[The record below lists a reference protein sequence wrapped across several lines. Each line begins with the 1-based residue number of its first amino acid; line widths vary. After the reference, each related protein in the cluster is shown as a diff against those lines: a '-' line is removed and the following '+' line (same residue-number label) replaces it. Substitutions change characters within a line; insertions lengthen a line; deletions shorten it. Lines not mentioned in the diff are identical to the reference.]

1 MQNLVDFTIDAIVAS
16 GKKFDNISKD
26 AIVNFLTNTQN
37 VTKKE
42 AEKVYKKVSEVISG
56 KTDPKPQTFQ
66 TSSVYHEE
74 PLKQKTPRKTV
85 FSEIKKI
92 TK

>member
-1 MQNLVDFTIDAIVAS
+1 MNNIQEMVNFTIDAIVAS
-16 GKKFDNISKD
+16 GKKFESISRES
-26 AIVNFLTNTQN
+26 VVSFLTNTQGL
-37 VTKKE
+37 TKKE
-42 AEKVYKKVSEVISG
+42 AEKVYNKIGEALSVNSKKPNSL
-56 KTDPKPQTFQ
+56 
-66 TSSVYHEE
+66 VYHDE